1 MSNQSGAQH
10 VHGSPVA
17 GPPEAPVPRGPVLP
31 RLDDFAWHPEPELV
45 DIVDPAVSRPALEQ
59 LGVEAWRTALDYL
72 YGEAMRRAVAPESY
86 EETRAAWY
94 APTAGE
100 LPAAPREP
108 AKAAAVLAEFTERLA
123 PYQLSAYHPAV
134 LSYFTP
140 PPLVI
145 SIVGELLAQWINQG
159 IDVWQ
164 SGPTGA
170 FVEEEVVRWLTDLVG
185 YGEGSWGVLA
195 SGGTMANVMAM
206 TVARDVHLARLRA
219 AIAAGVAPAAARD
232 PATLAAAGLDLY
244 PAPPRASGLEGVRVY
259 ASDQCHYSIAKALDF
274 LGFPAETLRILP
286 SDGRYR
292 LRGTTVA
299 AAAAEDRAAGL
310 LPLAIVGVAG
320 TTNTGSVD
328 AIGELAAVAE
338 EGGLWL
344 HVDAAYGGAALISPR
359 DRPRV
364 PDLAGADSITVDPHK
379 WFFIAYDAGALLV
392 RRHQDL
398 RQTFHREPEY
408 YRHGNPAEE
417 PLHWYQYSF
426 EGTRRFRALKLW
438 TAWKHLGS
446 DGLARLVERTDD
458 LAAHLAM
465 RIDAA
470 DDFEDA
476 LDGPP
481 DLSVVC
487 FRHLPGGSARGRAL
501 LAGDPAA
508 LDRYTDLLCRALLR
522 SGEGWLSTTV
532 LHGATWL
539 RAGIVNYLSSVEAI
553 DGLLD
558 TLRRL
563 STEAAAEAGLPAP
576 R

>member
-1 MSNQSGAQH
+1 M
-10 VHGSPVA
+10 PR
-17 GPPEAPVPRGPVLP
+17 PPALP
-31 RLDDFAWHPEPELV
+31 SLADFAWHPEPELI
-45 DIVDPAVSRPALEQ
+45 DIADPAASRAALER
-59 LGVEAWRTALDYL
+59 LGADAWRTALDYL
-72 YGEAMRRAVAPESY
+72 YGEAMRRAVGPGSY
-86 EETRAAWY
+86 ADVRAAWY
-94 APTAGE
+94 GPTAGE
-100 LPAAPREP
+100 PAAAPREP
-108 AKAAAVLAEFTERLA
+108 ATAADVLAEFRERLA

-140 PPLVI
+140 PPLVL

-164 SGPTGA
+164 SGPAGA
-170 FVEEEVVRWLTDLVG
+170 FVEEEVVGWLTGLVG
-185 YGEGSWGVLA
+185 YGAGSWGVLT
-195 SGGTMANVMAM
+195 SGGTMANIMAM
-206 TVARDVHLARLRA
+206 TIARDVHLARLRA
-219 AIAAGVAPAAARD
+219 VVAAGSAPTAARD
-232 PATLAAAGLDLY
+232 PATLTAAGLDAY
-244 PAPPRASGLEGVRVY
+244 PAPPRAGDLDGVRVY

-274 LGFPAETLRILP
+274 LGFPGATLRVLP

-292 LRGTTVA
+292 LRGATVA
-299 AAAAEDRAAGL
+299 AAAAADRAAGL
-310 LPLAIVGVAG
+310 LPLAVVAVAG

-328 AIGELAAVAE
+328 AVGELAAVARE
-338 EGGLWL
+338 HGLWL

-359 DRPRV
+359 DRSRV
-364 PDLAGADSITVDPHK
+364 PDLSSADSITVDPHK
-379 WFFIAYDAGALLV
+379 WFFVAYDAGALLV

-417 PLHWYQYSF
+417 PLHWYQYSL

-465 RIDAA
+465 RIAAA

-487 FRHLPGGSARGRAL
+487 FRHLPGGSARARAL
-501 LAGDPAA
+501 LAGNPGA
-508 LDRYTDLLCRALLR
+508 LDGYTDALCRALLR

-532 LHGATWL
+532 LQGRTWL

-553 DGLLD
+553 DGLLEA
-558 TLRRL
+558 LRRL
-563 STEAAAEAGLPAP
+563 STGAAAEAGLPAP